1 MNESE
6 VKLKH
11 CPFCGSSNLKLYTKE
26 DDGGY
31 NGFVRCMSCDALLGE
46 FVHYILKK
54 ECEAGIVKLWNK
66 RTGDIDEI
74 ASAAINVYKDMLN
87 LLEKLNDFYT
97 TRDSRGIK

>member
-1 MNESE
+1 MSE
-6 VKLKH
+6 LKLKP

-46 FVHYILKK
+46 FVNYVLKE
-54 ECEAGIVKLWNK
+54 ECEAGIADLWNK

-74 ASAAINVYKDMLN
+74 ASAAIDVYKDMLN
-87 LLEKLNDFYT
+87 LLGKLNDFYT
-97 TRDSRGIK
+97 TRDSRGIE

>member
-6 VKLKH
+6 VKLKY
-11 CPFCGSSNLKLYTKE
+11 CPFCGGSNLKLYTKE

-31 NGFVRCMSCDALLGE
+31 NGFVRCIDCRALLGE
-46 FVHYILKK
+46 FVNYVLKE
-54 ECEAGIVKLWNK
+54 ECEAGIAELWNK

-97 TRDSRGIK
+97 TRDSRGIE

>member
-1 MNESE
+1 MSE
-6 VKLKH
+6 IKLRP
-11 CPFCGSSNLKLYTKE
+11 CPFCGGSNLKLYTKE

-46 FVHYILKK
+46 FVHYVLKE
-54 ECEAGIVKLWNK
+54 ECEAGIVELWNK

-74 ASAAINVYKDMLN
+74 ASAAIKVYKDMLN

-97 TRDSRGIK
+97 IRDSRGIE